1 MEPVDEWATVLDL
14 DDSECNLY
22 TQHQVDRVLRPAG
35 DNRGTSGK
43 GKEDMTTAEL
53 TLLVVDDNE
62 DNRFTLTQRLK
73 REGYGAVACARDG
86 REALELLASRPFDL
100 VLLDITMPQMNGFQV
115 LEHIKA
121 NTSLRHIPVIMIS
134 ASDEIESVARCIG
147 LGAED
152 YLPKPFNTVL
162 LRARIAA
169 CLEKKRLRDQEA
181 AYISQIENEKR
192 RADELLHAMLPP
204 GAVRELKAT
213 NEVRPRRYNEV
224 AVLICD
230 IVGFTPY
237 CDANPPEEVV
247 RHLQELVSEFER
259 IVSCHEMEKIKTV
272 GDAFMATAGLFSFVP
287 DPILASLKCGMDMV
301 TASRELARGWEVRV
315 GVHFGPVVA
324 GIVGHR
330 QYVFDLWGDTVN
342 MAARFAAQCN
352 PGTVVTSGSTWHRVR
367 DRARG
372 RSLGLVEIKG
382 KGRLELIE
390 CEELL

>member
-1 MEPVDEWATVLDL
+1 
-14 DDSECNLY
+14 
-22 TQHQVDRVLRPAG
+22 
-35 DNRGTSGK
+35 
-43 GKEDMTTAEL
+43 MTTAEL